1 MRTGLN
7 VAGVLLVL
15 TGLVWTLQGA
25 GLLGGSFMTG
35 ETLWLQIGIACL
47 IVGVG
52 LLALANRRR
61 L

>member
-15 TGLVWTLQGA
+15 TGLVWAFQGA

-35 ETLWLQIGIACL
+35 ETLWLRIGIACL
-47 IVGVG
+47 IAGVG